1 MKICLYLEYLHF
13 KNGALFKYTGTVLL
27 SSYKNQKIILE
38 HLGLNYV
45 ERWEDDCDILQIN
58 TPWLKSLYLMKKAKR
73 MGKPVIVCSH
83 VTAEDIRGVFRGSFI
98 FSPIMKWYLTY
109 AYNQADIILSPTEY
123 TRHLIIAYGISP
135 KKVIVHSN
143 GVNLTK
149 FYKNEMKR
157 KAGRIELIKSKIESQ
172 KSEVVVGTVGL
183 AIPRKGIDTFL
194 MLANKFTDNSFIWF
208 GKIYSSAVV
217 KALPRPLP
225 ENVRFTGYVPD
236 ILEAFNA
243 LDVFIFPSYE
253 ENQSMVILEAAAVG
267 LPILVRD
274 IPVYEGWLVDGE
286 NCLKARNNEEFV
298 EKLKSLIEN
307 QELRDKLSRG
317 SLKLA
322 GKESLDNLA
331 IRLKQIYTN
340 LLV

>member
-13 KNGALFKYTGTVLL
+13 RNGVIFKNTGTGLL

-73 MGKPVIVCSH
+73 MGKSVIVCSH

-123 TRHLIIAYGISP
+123 TRNLIMAYGISP
-135 KKVIVHSN
+135 KKVVVHSN
-143 GVNLTK
+143 GVDLTK
-149 FYKNEMKR
+149 FYKDEMKR
-157 KAGRIELIKSKIESQ
+157 KAGRDSYSLSN
-172 KSEVVVGTVGL
+172 VVVGTVGL

-194 MLANKFTDNSFIWF
+194 VLATKFFLNPFMWF
-208 GKIYSSAVV
+208 GKIYSAAMV
-217 KALPRPLP
+217 KALPKVLP

-253 ENQSMVILEAAAVG
+253 ENQGMVILEAAAVG
-267 LPILVRD
+267 LPIFVRD

-286 NCLKARNNEEFV
+286 NCLKAKNDEEFV

-317 SLKLA
+317 SLELA
-322 GKESLDNLA
+322 GKESLENLA